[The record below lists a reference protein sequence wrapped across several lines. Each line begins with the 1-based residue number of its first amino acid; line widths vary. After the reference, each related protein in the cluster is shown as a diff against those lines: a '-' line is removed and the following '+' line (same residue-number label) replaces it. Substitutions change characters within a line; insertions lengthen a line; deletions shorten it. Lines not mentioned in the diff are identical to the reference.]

1 MASSPPPPPRCP
13 HLGQSSHHLQPPIA
27 YPSFENECLAF
38 HNPNLVTLGDQATY
52 CLTAQHPLCPRFQ
65 QAAAHPFAGTPFV
78 PHLATAEQSWQ
89 PDNGLPV
96 DLLSDASMS
105 PNSRRSGAWLGAV
118 LVFAS
123 VFLCAGL
130 VASYTGWQWIS
141 RNLIVRPPSSGSVDT
156 VNPSTVNP
164 STVNPSTVNP
174 SAVNPALFIVQTATP
189 APTLDPLANAP
200 TAALLASPAA
210 GGLPPTTPP
219 LGSTQQFP
227 AAVTPTPLVVVPPL
241 PSAPTPQPAAPLID
255 VAAPIP
261 TRRPT
266 PVFDLPT
273 STPLADLPPPPTP
286 TIPPLGTPVVI
297 FAPDSPALQKGQCT
311 FVRWNVLNVREVYYE
326 NLPMNG
332 RGEREECIDDVD
344 QLFTLL
350 VIHANGSAQVYTT
363 TVAYLAPT
371 PTITPTPSFTP
382 EPVYTPTWTP
392 VPPTLPPTLPPP
404 SVRYAVLLT
413 PSTGTEMTCIPGQ
426 RCELGLSMTNSGD
439 APDTLVATLVQPGAL
454 PAQLCRPDGVCAD
467 RELFLADVGPGN
479 TASVLL
485 RVNLPADS
493 PPQSVLYTLFAASSG
508 SGGTVASP
516 PLSLTIHVQST
527 QP

>member
-141 RNLIVRPPSSGSVDT
+141 RNLIVRPPSSGSVD
-156 VNPSTVNP
+156 TVNP

>member
-1 MASSPPPPPRCP
+1 MASNPPPAPLCP
-13 HLGQSSHHLQPPIA
+13 HLGQNSHRHQPPIP

-38 HNPNLVTLGDQATY
+38 HNHTLITLGDQATY
-52 CLTAQHPLCPRFQ
+52 CLTAQHSLCPRFQ
-65 QAAAHPFAGTPFV
+65 QAAANPHPAIPFV

-89 PDNGLPV
+89 PESGLPV
-96 DLLSDASMS
+96 DLLSETSMAPS
-105 PNSRRSGAWLGAV
+105 SRRSGAWLGAM

-141 RNLIVRPPSSGSVDT
+141 RNLIVRPPNSGSVNT
-156 VNPSTVNP
+156 V
-164 STVNPSTVNP
+164 
-174 SAVNPALFIVQTATP
+174 SAVNPAVFIVQTATP
-189 APTLDPLANAP
+189 APILDPLANAP
-200 TAALLASPAA
+200 TAPFLTSPAA
-210 GGLPPTTPP
+210 GPPPTTPLP

-241 PSAPTPQPAAPLID
+241 PSVPTPQPAAPLID

-266 PVFDLPT
+266 PIFDLPT
-273 STPLADLPPPPTP
+273 STPLANLPPPPPTP
-286 TIPPLGTPVVI
+286 TLPPLGTPVVV
-297 FAPDSPALQKGQCT
+297 FAPDSAALQKGQCT

-332 RGEREECIDDVD
+332 RGEREECIDDAD

-350 VIHANGSAQVYTT
+350 VIHADGSAQVYTT

-392 VPPTLPPTLPPP
+392 LPPTLPPTVPAPA
-404 SVRYAVLLT
+404 VRYAVLLA
-413 PSTGTEMTCIPGQ
+413 PSAGTEVTCTPGQ
-426 RCELGLSMTNSGD
+426 PCELGLWMTNSGD

-467 RELFLADVGPGN
+467 RELFFADVGPGN

-493 PPQSVLYTLFAASSG
+493 PPQSLLYTLFAASSG

-516 PLSLTIHVQST
+516 PLSLTLHVQNT